1 MPKTKE
7 KPVHV
12 LQRLKLDLNESD
24 RHAWQRAMVDLLVN
38 SSSASDVIE
47 GNDKWINLFV
57 PDLCE
62 YSNDWKGIKSMKDI
76 KGSFIA
82 NKARQFIRNQKGRP
96 KIDSMITAQKL
107 LEAQVTEDEEY
118 EDEADH
124 QEMAANQDEVAHEKG
139 RDIKSTDKIH
149 DVDFIA
155 AAG

>member
-1 MPKTKE
+1 MPTKE
-7 KPVHV
+7 KPPVHV

-38 SSSASDVIE
+38 NSSNSDVIE

-82 NKARQFIRNQKGRP
+82 NKARQFIKNQKGRS
-96 KIDSMITAQKL
+96 KIDKMITAQKL

-118 EDEADH
+118 EDEAGPAST
-124 QEMAANQDEVAHEKG
+124 QEMATNQDDEA
-139 RDIKSTDKIH
+139 
-149 DVDFIA
+149 
-155 AAG
+155 